1 MPVRV
6 ASKQDYAGTLSPSA
20 LNTEYDVVNIGAQS
34 DDYLIEGYLDLG
46 ELAGGDAVVLKEYL
60 AVDGTNFRLFNKAT
74 LEGPLEVP
82 VVRYHTKLLYK
93 NVLYKLT
100 LTQTKG
106 TLRSFP
112 YAFILQVLEVV

>member
-6 ASKQDYAGTLSPSA
+6 ASKTDYAGTLSPA
-20 LNTEYDVVNIGAQS
+20 ELGTEYAVVDVGAQS
-34 DDYLIEGYLDLG
+34 DDYLIEGYIDLG
-46 ELAGGDAVVLKEYL
+46 ALAEGDAVVLKEYI
-60 AVDGTNFRLFNKAT
+60 AVDGSTHRLFNKAT